1 MPQLDGK
8 QIKNLSTSLGKL
20 SGTGVVTFNGATM
33 SFGVGSTLRQQDENI
48 LVGHDVV
55 NKNYVDAVAQG
66 LHIKDSVHVVSL
78 TNITLY
84 GTQSVDGHLLDVN
97 DRVLVNGQ
105 DGINATYSNGI
116 YVVDSAS
123 WSRATDA
130 DGIGSTG
137 EVQIGDFVFIGHGA
151 SYSGTGWVLNQS
163 DSTNFDILVGTE
175 SQKWVQFSSAGV
187 IEVGNGL
194 DQNGTVISVNT
205 GTAASGLTISTVDY
219 SVKLTNTGVT
229 AGSYGSATEIPT
241 FSVDTQGRLTSAG
254 TVSLDLTS
262 GNQAIA
268 IGPAP
273 DPGGYGDGIFTTFTS
288 STPIGTAIDEINEI
302 LLLLAPSPPLTNWL
316 TAFSNPAPT
325 LTTIPLN
332 STPRMIGTT
341 NATSNVLFT
350 QTPSFTLSSSV
361 GLGANARTRNGSFVF
376 TLKDWNGNV
385 IETTSI
391 TASSTSKTT
400 GTLRYTIGD
409 PYTLAGQAGFWTG
422 VTSFTGVSFNS
433 TTIPKGTASRTLS
446 FEHPG
451 AAPSYTTTTKTSAT
465 FYVDEATHTPSVNT
479 LTIGTLPAMDR
490 RISGVPGLTGGVSIP
505 ITSFIINSVSTY
517 FYSNSGAYNI
527 TGTGIVPANSQAFDT
542 IPTALNENQTFTSK
556 TASVVSTPTYLES
569 LSVIIT
575 PKNREGLSGT
585 VGSKTFNNGT
595 DGYLRIDTQ
604 SNESTRRTSGTG
616 SYPATGYNNPYD
628 STISLKTGDY
638 VNELQLLN
646 GLYKRPSAVNYTT
659 FGGPDY
665 STGIGTNIRWVTFN
679 LGSFTLKQNFD
690 INFISASNIPASSG
704 TTAFYLQVLALG
716 STGNLGNPDKW
727 INGNAPYNMDP
738 TPGIGS
744 DGISACTIATSN
756 TRRVTFGSN
765 VITGSNFI
773 VRIGL
778 PSGSNITFSGVTKT
792 DV

>member
-8 QIKNLSTSLGKL
+8 QIKDLSTSLGKL

-66 LHIKDSVHVVSL
+66 LHIKDSVHVISL
-78 TNITLY
+78 SPITLS
-84 GTQSVDGHLLDVN
+84 GTQSVDDHLLEVG

-105 DGINATYSNGI
+105 DNTTATSSNGI

-130 DGIGSTG
+130 DGITGLTQSG
-137 EVQIGDFVFIGHGA
+137 EVQIGDFVFVA
-151 SYSGTGWVLNQS
+151 YGTTYLGTSWVLSQS
-163 DSTNFDILVGTE
+163 DSTDFDILVGTE
-175 SQKWVQFSSAGV
+175 SQHWTQFSSAGNITAGDGLNQTGNQFDV
-187 IEVGNGL
+187 NVG
-194 DQNGTVISVNT
+194 T
-205 GTAASGLTISTVDY
+205 GLTISNSNTVD
-219 SVKLTNTGVT
+219 LANTAVT

-241 FSVDTQGRLTSAG
+241 FSVDAQGRLTSAG

-262 GNQAIA
+262 GNQTIA

-302 LLLLAPSPPLTNWL
+302 LLLLAPTPPNDNWL
-316 TAFSNPAPT
+316 GAFSNPAPT
-325 LTTIPLN
+325 LTTTTLSN
-332 STPRMIGTT
+332 TPRMIGTT

-465 FYVDEATHTPSVNT
+465 FYVDEAAHTPSVSS

-490 RISGVPGLTGGVSIP
+490 WISGVPGLTGGVSIP
-505 ITSFIINSVSTY
+505 ITSFVINSVSTY
-517 FYSNSGAYNI
+517 FYSNTGAYNI

-542 IPTALNENQTFTSK
+542 IPTGLNENQTFNSK
-556 TASVVSTPTYLES
+556 TASVTSSSLYSES
-569 LSVIIT
+569 LSVTIT
-575 PKNREGLSGT
+575 PKNREGVSWT
-585 VGSKTFNNGT
+585 PQTITFNNGT

-646 GLYKRPSAVNYTT
+646 GLYRRPSAVNYIN
-659 FGGPDY
+659 FGGYDY

-679 LGSFTLKQNFD
+679 LGSFTGKQNFD
-690 INFISASNIPASSG
+690 INFINASNIPAASG

-716 STGNLGNPDKW
+716 STGTLGSPTEW
-727 INGNAPYNMDP
+727 INGNAPYNNNP
-738 TPGIGS
+738 TPGIGTE
-744 DGISACTIATSN
+744 GISACTIANSN
-756 TRRVTFGSN
+756 TRRVTFGNN

-778 PSGSNITFSGVTKT
+778 PSGSTTITFSGVTKT